1 MDEDRAPP
9 KKFILPLLQPS
20 IPSLDHSH
28 FLFFTPPPPVSPTGP
43 TPLQVQGDG
52 GRRRTRSLSRRPG
65 GGSRNAGAGSGEE
78 GASGGPVV
86 VAKRATA
93 KQNAIVVSVRQRG
106 NPILKFIRNV
116 PWEFGEVV
124 PDYILGQTVCALY
137 LSLRYHCLNRD
148 YIHQRLKDLGQ
159 AFALRLLLVCVDV
172 KDPHQDLKDLAKISL
187 LADVTLI
194 LAWSS
199 EEAGRYLETYKSYEN
214 KPSDMLKERVE
225 TDYLSKVTE
234 CVTTVKSV
242 NKTDSMTLIGSFKSV
257 KRLVEA
263 SREDL
268 SLCPGLGP
276 QKARRL
282 FDVFHEPFLRVP
294 RPEPGS

>member
-9 KKFILPLLQPS
+9 KKFILP
-20 IPSLDHSH
+20 SLEDVYSCD
-28 FLFFTPPPPVSPTGP
+28 P
-43 TPLQVQGDG
+43 TPVQPLFRSRVTAGGDG
-52 GRRRTRSLSRRPG
+52 HGPSAGGLEGGPG
-65 GGSRNAGAGSGEE
+65 NAGAGSGEE

-93 KQNAIVVSVRQRG
+93 KQNAIVVSTRQRG

-225 TDYLSKVTE
+225 TDYLSKV
-234 CVTTVKSV
+234 
-242 NKTDSMTLIGSFKSV
+242 
-257 KRLVEA
+257 
-263 SREDL
+263 
-268 SLCPGLGP
+268 
-276 QKARRL
+276 
-282 FDVFHEPFLRVP
+282 
-294 RPEPGS
+294 